1 MLLTASQIIVL
12 ALGAIVCVLSAWGL
26 SAPDKILQ
34 LVNGVLQKNWGIYV
48 AVLARL
54 ILGAALIIAAPETRF
69 PLIFEILGWIAVV
82 AAVVIL
88 FMRRERLRKFV
99 AWFERFSPAM
109 IRVWLIFGIAF
120 GAFLIYGI
128 I

>member
-12 ALGAIVCVLSAWGL
+12 ALGAIVCALSAWGL
-26 SAPDKILQ
+26 FAPDKILK
-34 LVNGVLQKNWGIYV
+34 LVNGALQKDWGIHV

-54 ILGAALIIAAPETRF
+54 LLGAALIIAAPQSRF

-88 FMRRERLRKFV
+88 FMGRGRLRKFV

-109 IRVWLIFGIAF
+109 IRVWLLFGIAF
-120 GAFLIYGI
+120 GAFLVYGI
-128 I
+128 M